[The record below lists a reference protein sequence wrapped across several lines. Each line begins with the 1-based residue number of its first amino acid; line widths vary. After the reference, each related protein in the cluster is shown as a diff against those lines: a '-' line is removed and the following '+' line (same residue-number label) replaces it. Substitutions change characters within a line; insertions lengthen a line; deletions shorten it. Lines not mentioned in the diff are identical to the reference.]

1 VVALVEE
8 LSFATCVVWS
18 VDVIEKSCKTV
29 VVALCACAAGR
40 FVGSELLDVGTLD
53 PGRMIYNYL
62 YLPFIAVTCTA
73 VVRV

>member
-1 VVALVEE
+1 VSLSILVHHTRQALNRDDSLHSHGVGVVIRSECKDVQIGDHVYGY
-8 LSFATCVVWS
+8 LS
-18 VDVIEKSCKTV
+18 
-29 VVALCACAAGR
+29 
-40 FVGSELLDVGTLD
+40 TLD